1 MLPPLNATQ
10 NQFNY
15 QATCIVGK
23 INRCVVYLAQP
34 WGQTI
39 LLTLNG
45 LATAGHIMDR
55 VR

>member
-15 QATCIVGK
+15 QATCTVGK
-23 INRCVVYLAQP
+23 IHWCEVYIAHP

-39 LLTLNG
+39 LLTLTG